1 MLVNNESLQIVRAS
15 DVKLAARSYPAIF
28 IQAAKHLQR
37 ERNGESVCKCHAC
50 ETVRAALRPLDYSN
64 QSTRHA
70 REVPRD
76 ELPQDAVP
84 PQHQESVRKPPA
96 ARRGAAFE
104 AVPSRSARQHIS
116 KFDGEDNGGLTA
128 GA

>member
-1 MLVNNESLQIVRAS
+1 MILMPVNNEILQVVLAS
-15 DVKLAARSYPAIF
+15 EIKLEVRSYPAIF

-37 ERNGESVCKCHAC
+37 ERNGEGVCKCHAC

-84 PQHQESVRKPPA
+84 PQHQSV
-96 ARRGAAFE
+96 
-104 AVPSRSARQHIS
+104 
-116 KFDGEDNGGLTA
+116 
-128 GA
+128 